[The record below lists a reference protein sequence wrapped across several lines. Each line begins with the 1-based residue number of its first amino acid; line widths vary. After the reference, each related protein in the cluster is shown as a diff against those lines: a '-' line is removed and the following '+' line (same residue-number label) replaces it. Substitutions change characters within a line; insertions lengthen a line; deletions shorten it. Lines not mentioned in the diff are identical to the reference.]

1 MTTKGAKVRK
11 VILWVLAVV
20 GVIAIIAVILG
31 AGFLR
36 STMSSMAEDYDAYT
50 VERGEMTVSIQ
61 GTGAMQS
68 ADVRDVISARGGRVQ
83 NLSVEAGQRVEAGD
97 ILYEV
102 YDESLENLI
111 TQEQNS
117 IESNRISRSKLSAGY
132 KNYKVYAPVDG
143 VISALYAR
151 KGEEGATTAKVHGSL
166 CVIGEGEGATPVTG
180 AGRVSKIYVSEGET
194 VSRGDLLFAMDST
207 DVSKSIEA
215 IDLAIKVSEDNI
227 EKARAKMEDNRMT
240 APVSGVVS
248 AVAVKEGQQ
257 ITAGMAVAQ
266 VVDTSS
272 QEVVIEVD
280 ELDIPK
286 VALGQRAVVRVDA
299 LEDVEFEG
307 SVSKISELGKSVGG
321 ITTYDV
327 TIGVAAPEGVKIGM
341 STSAEIVIEQREGV
355 LIVPVDCVVREDG
368 VRKVRVL
375 APGADLSQPST
386 WAKDSAG
393 NSVPYV
399 WREVEMGASNELRAE
414 ILSGLEEGDTVLV
427 EKENAMIALM
437 RRMQE
442 QQQRMMGGNN

>member
-280 ELDIPK
+280 ELPK